1 MFGAGS
7 LQTIAFSM
15 PPLLLSVVVHEVAH
29 ARTALAFGDPTAHRL
44 GRTSLNPLVH
54 LDPIG
59 TLALI
64 FIGFGWAKP
73 VPIDPGNLHP
83 PRLGNIMVSLAG
95 PLSNLGL
102 AVVCGLV
109 LKILYSWPGLHS
121 FTGSDMLINVLS
133 YTFAVN
139 VVLCVFNLVPLY
151 PLDGHHILRE
161 MLPHY
166 LRTAF
171 MQWQVRYGVMVL
183 MALLLGPRLL
193 GGFFEQ
199 PIPDPVGLVIG
210 KAIRLLAAIIQ

>member
-1 MFGAGS
+1 MFDTES
-7 LQTIAFSM
+7 MKTIAFSM
-15 PPLLLSVVVHEVAH
+15 PPLLLSIVLHEVAH
-29 ARTALAFGDPTAHRL
+29 ARTALSFGDPTAHRL

-59 TLALI
+59 TLALF

-73 VPIDPGNLHP
+73 VPIDPRNLHP

-109 LKILYSWPGLHS
+109 LKILYAWPGLHN
-121 FTGSDMLINVLS
+121 FAGSDMLINVLF

-139 VVLCVFNLVPLY
+139 VVLCVFNLVPLF

-161 MLPHY
+161 LLPY
-166 LRTAF
+166 YWQAAF
-171 MQWQVRYGVMVL
+171 MRWQVRFGMLTL
-183 MALLLGPRLL
+183 MALLFGPRLL
-193 GGFFEQ
+193 GGFLKQ
-199 PIPDPVGLVIG
+199 PVPNPISLVIG
-210 KAIRLLAAIIQ
+210 QAIGLLDALI